1 MNVMKSDKIVKC
13 YVPILSEGQ
22 RRALRRVNQRKR
34 LELRGRKKRT
44 KKVVRFE
51 HPQPW
56 NENFT
61 SPNDAT
67 STVKSIS
74 KQYIGFDKH
83 GKPIEKKKSIQEIV
97 EESKII
103 SRIDRQCKKDELA
116 KEKEILDMSHTCR
129 RKVQKE
135 VGCQK
140 RSLHEKTSKSC
151 NYQEKFVVESGITS
165 KNVNE
170 MQRVNEVNPSK
181 TKVTPTLRSIQLTDR
196 GNGYSCKTY
205 EVSNSSP
212 CRETISRALSPINA
226 YIVANVLAIYHEH
239 EQVETINSRK
249 ELDNISLVDSP
260 THDGMM
266 SCKQKPLKLE
276 LSEDL
281 KNVLIT
287 KVDNIHKHQNL
298 IKQVER

>member
-1 MNVMKSDKIVKC
+1 MKSDKTVKC

-44 KKVVRFE
+44 KKFVRFK

-67 STVKSIS
+67 STVDSIS

-103 SRIDRQCKKDELA
+103 PRNGRQCKRDELA
-116 KEKEILDMSHTCR
+116 KEKELLDTSHTCR

-135 VGCQK
+135 VGCKK
-140 RSLHEKTSKSC
+140 RSLHERMSKSC
-151 NYQEKFVVESGITS
+151 NYHEKIALESGTTS
-165 KNVNE
+165 KNGNE
-170 MQRVNEVNPSK
+170 IQCFNEINHNK
-181 TKVTPTLRSIQLTDR
+181 TKVIPTLRNIQLTDR

-205 EVSNSSP
+205 EVTKSSP
-212 CRETISRALSPINA
+212 RRETTSRALSPINTDT
-226 YIVANVLAIYHEH
+226 VANVLAIYREH
-239 EQVETINSRK
+239 EQVETIVSRE
-249 ELDNISLVDSP
+249 ELDNISLVDSL
-260 THDGMM
+260 THDEMM

-281 KNVLIT
+281 KTVLIT
-287 KVDNIHKHQNL
+287 KADNIHKLQNL
-298 IKQVER
+298 VKQVER